1 MAEEKTAEP
10 TVEDYIEEGQEA
22 DEATHQE
29 PAVEAAPVDA
39 DVATDEVT
47 LEDVEIDG
55 KTFALPPE
63 VAARLQTPEPE
74 PIEIP
79 DTTPD
84 PQEIEAARQQDQRA
98 YELRGVMKQYE
109 NVDWA
114 AWEQQDITAAQAG
127 WREYSTI
134 KDQVRDL
141 DGAIAQRNSQD
152 GQRKQDRFMK
162 TVEAGQKVLQRD
174 IKGWGK
180 ELAETLTQYASEQGM
195 SQQQIVGMNADPAAV
210 KLLHKA
216 YLQDQSTK
224 QSAAKPAPN
233 VVPLK
238 SPTKGKGKPA
248 TVGLADALPIDEWMK
263 RHQRMKNEG

>member
-1 MAEEKTAEP
+1 
-10 TVEDYIEEGQEA
+10 
-22 DEATHQE
+22 
-29 PAVEAAPVDA
+29 
-39 DVATDEVT
+39 
-47 LEDVEIDG
+47 
-55 KTFALPPE
+55 
-63 VAARLQTPEPE
+63 
-74 PIEIP
+74 
-79 DTTPD
+79 
-84 PQEIEAARQQDQRA
+84 
-98 YELRGVMKQYE
+98 
-109 NVDWA
+109 
-114 AWEQQDITAAQAG
+114 
-127 WREYSTI
+127 
-134 KDQVRDL
+134 
-141 DGAIAQRNSQD
+141 
-152 GQRKQDRFMK
+152 MK

-248 TVGLADALPIDEWMK
+248 TVGLADALPIDEWMR